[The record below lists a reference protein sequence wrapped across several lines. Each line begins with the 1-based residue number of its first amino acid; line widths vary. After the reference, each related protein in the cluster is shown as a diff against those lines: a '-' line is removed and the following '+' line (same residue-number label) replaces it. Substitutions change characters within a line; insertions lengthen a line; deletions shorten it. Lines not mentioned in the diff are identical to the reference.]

1 MSSKD
6 RGHLSEDELFL
17 GVDFGGSNAKMVALR
32 GDGEQV
38 ASRHAP
44 TPDDPHDP
52 KGNLQRRVT
61 ALREFHAYVADTHG
75 SVEGIGV
82 SSPGLAARDNRYTYD
97 LPGKMWGVEGTDWQE
112 ALDLGVTVRVINDAH
127 AALMAEHWLG
137 AAIGMEN
144 VVLLTLGTGVGG
156 ALLVNGRLIQ
166 GHHGRAGHFGH
177 IIMDPRGPSDIFD
190 VPGSLEW
197 LVGNATVPA
206 RTNYRWRDIESLVRD
221 YEAGDR
227 LASRHWL
234 TMTDTLAAG
243 IVSIINSV
251 DPEAVVLSGGVTAA
265 GETLFQPL
273 REAVARYEWQP
284 QGITVPVIPA
294 RFGDIAGAI
303 GAAKFIRDYD
313 APHP

>member
-1 MSSKD
+1 MD
-6 RGHLSEDELFL
+6 GESESVSADLFL

-32 GDGEQV
+32 GDGEQL
-38 ASRHAP
+38 ASHHAP
-44 TPDDPHDP
+44 TLDDPEDP
-52 KGNLQRRVT
+52 NGNLQRRVT
-61 ALREFHAYVADTHG
+61 ALQEFYAYVAETFG
-75 SVEGIGV
+75 GVAGVGV
-82 SSPGLAARDNRYTYD
+82 SSPGLADGNNRYTYD
-97 LPGKMWGVEGTDWQE
+97 LPGKMWGVEGTDWE
-112 ALDLGVTVRVINDAH
+112 ETLDLGLTVRVINDAH
-127 AALMAEHWLG
+127 AALVAEHWLG
-137 AAIGMEN
+137 VAAGMEN

-156 ALLVNGRLIQ
+156 ALLSNGRLIQ
-166 GHHGRAGHFGH
+166 GHYGRAGHFGH

-206 RTNYRWRDIESLVRD
+206 RTNYRWRDVESLVRD

-234 TMTDTLAAG
+234 SMIDTLAAG

-251 DPEAVVLSGGVTAA
+251 DPEAVVVSGGVTAA
-265 GETLFQPL
+265 GETLFTPL
-273 REAVARYEWQP
+273 REAIARYEWQP

-303 GAAKFIRDYD
+303 GAAKFIRDYV
-313 APHP
+313 APQQ